1 VSATLS
7 DALALPVIRSGGTW
21 PTFTVSADDRDPA
34 KHNRMVS
41 LSGPTGTIVGNTP
54 FGAASAPSRSRT
66 WGPTNSS
73 SPSSSPTSP
82 SSPPAGSSHP
92 SAGPAPALTT
102 RPSSTAKAPA
112 HHLAMPVATT
122 QQSKRKWNP
131 GKPATTATPPPSSG
145 GASPSPRRA
154 VITTRTAAPTPGK
167 AVGGATAGQE
177 GRATAALTLSILAI
191 IAPFV
196 AVALIAFAGNILAIA
211 LAITA
216 IVLARGALQTPALS
230 GSGRTR
236 SRWAVG
242 ISIVV
247 IIIWV
252 IAFTQG
258 V

>member
-1 VSATLS
+1 VSPTS
-7 DALALPVIRSGGTW
+7 SYALALPVTSTKGIW
-21 PTFTVSADDRDPA
+21 PTFTVSAAERDRT
-34 KHNRMVS
+34 KHSRTVP
-41 LSGPTGTIVGNTP
+41 LDGPGTTATVVGDTP
-54 FGAASAPSRSRT
+54 FGASSRPSRT
-66 WGPTNSS
+66 WGPAS
-73 SPSSSPTSP
+73 SPSPSSSP
-82 SSPPAGSSHP
+82 SSPPATSHP

-102 RPSSTAKAPA
+102 RSPSTAKSPAP
-112 HHLAMPVATT
+112 HSPMPVATT
-122 QQSKRKWNP
+122 QQAGKRTWQS
-131 GKPATTATPPPSSG
+131 GKPTTTATPPHTSG
-145 GASPSPRRA
+145 GASPPPRA
-154 VITTRTAAPTPGK
+154 PAITTRAAASTHRTT
-167 AVGGATAGQE
+167 VGGATAGQE

-191 IAPFV
+191 VLPFV
-196 AVALIAFAGNILAIA
+196 AVALIPVAGNILALG

-216 IVLARGALQTPALS
+216 IVLARGALRTSALS